1 MRTHRAGLAA
11 AMTSMMILAGSHADT
26 AAQVYV
32 VHGIPGQDV
41 GAPAALPV
49 DVCLAGGVPVGNL
62 TGVTLGQHEALTRR
76 AGEHRISAVTGSL
89 LHPASQFTASRNAD
103 TARFAYAVGSRENR
117 TLALVVEAIPVP

>member
-1 MRTHRAGLAA
+1 MRTYRAGLAA
-11 AMTSMMILAGSHADT
+11 AMTSMMIVVATHAAT

-49 DVCLAGGVPVGNL
+49 DICLAGGVLVGNL
-62 TGVTLGQHEALTRR
+62 TGVTFGQHEALTRR
-76 AGEHRISAVTGSL
+76 ASEDRTSAV
-89 LHPASQFTASRNAD
+89 
-103 TARFAYAVGSRENR
+103 AYAVGSRENR